1 MVSLILMHASP
12 KFYNY
17 HLKSSLASSNPTYT
31 MACIILMQISDI
43 IISFVF

>member
-1 MVSLILMHASP
+1 MISLILMHVP
-12 KFYNY
+12 PQFYNY
-17 HLKSSLASSNPTYT
+17 HLKSSLASSNPAYT